1 MITIRTDR
9 PHATT
14 DRMSK
19 FFAVTATLLSI
30 TAVGVAGFAYYQSWL
45 NQPLAEAEAVVAV
58 EIGDVAGV
66 RADARDVAFELS
78 SVDEGGNTQM
88 RWRCGKILAGVRHDY
103 AGAWT
108 QVTGRALID
117 PEASALRAGE
127 LHVAVN
133 AMRGDGEHPAP
144 NAMINT
150 VRSNQWFAPEHP
162 MAVLTTAD
170 ARPRGEGEAAS
181 FDGAVEG
188 WTHALP
194 CALELNGVAQEL
206 TVYARVKASE
216 RGLELDATFP
226 ISRATF
232 AVSKRQGY
240 EPPAEV
246 DDTVLIDVRIRATPD
261 PLAVVAELN
270 RELVAQQARSGV
282 LAEQVNTLTARIDRL
297 EAAQSGLLRE
307 LQAIKARPTKGADD
321 VDLAKLPAR
330 FTDHVD
336 YQNERGDEE
345 VLDLGYQAEFEM
357 VLIPGDADKDVA
369 PFYAQTTEVTWQMFR
384 AWSYCT
390 DLEDPSYAAKIKEQL
405 IRPTPCYEDASRGHG
420 FDGRA
425 VLGVSRR
432 NAEAFCKHVSELTG
446 RPYRLW
452 TDAEW
457 RYVAE
462 AAGGVPEDL
471 HAVAWLDGNCPE
483 DDWGMKL
490 TMPVAKKPANKFGLY
505 DFWGNVAEWVM
516 DDEVFIRG
524 GSYLVS
530 KDDLTMDWRET
541 ESQDIWN
548 ETYPNL
554 PKSLW
559 WYRDRFDMGFRLVC
573 DPVNLPESK

>member
-1 MITIRTDR
+1 
-9 PHATT
+9 
-14 DRMSK
+14 MSK
-19 FFAVTATLLSI
+19 FLAVFVTLIALTAL
-30 TAVGVAGFAYYQSWL
+30 GVSGFAYYQAWL
-45 NQPLAEAEAVVAV
+45 NQPLEDAEQVAPA

-66 RADARDVAFELS
+66 VAAAGDAVFELTS
-78 SVDEGGNTQM
+78 IDDGGNTQM
-88 RWRCGKILAGVRHDY
+88 LWRCGKRLAGVRHDY
-103 AGAWT
+103 VGAWT
-108 QVTGRALID
+108 SLNGRALVD
-117 PEASALRAGE
+117 PKSGALRAGE

-133 AMRGDGEHPAP
+133 AMRGHGEHPAP

-150 VRSNQWFAPEHP
+150 VRANQWFAPDHP
-162 MAVLTTAD
+162 TAVLRAGAARARAADEAAEYAD
-170 ARPRGEGEAAS
+170 AIA
-181 FDGAVEG
+181 D
-188 WTHALP
+188 WTHALA
-194 CALELNGVAQEL
+194 CELTLNGVTKEL
-206 TVYARVKASE
+206 TVYARVAVAGD
-216 RGLELDATFP
+216 RLDVDAVFP
-226 ISRATF
+226 ISRA
-232 AVSKRQGY
+232 AYQVAKRQGF

-246 DDTVLIDVRIRATPD
+246 DDEVVVEVRIRATPD

-270 RELVAQQARSGV
+270 QALVAQQARNGV
-282 LAEQVNTLTARIDRL
+282 LTQQLETLTARLDRV
-297 EAAQSGLLRE
+297 EAAQAELVRE
-307 LQAIKARPTKGADD
+307 LQALKAAGPSAGSVD
-321 VDLAKLPAR
+321 VAKLPAR
-330 FTDHVD
+330 FTDYVD
-336 YQNERGDEE
+336 YENERGADE

-357 VLIPGDADKDVA
+357 VLIPGDQEKGVA

-390 DLEDPSYAAKIKEQL
+390 DLEDPSYAAKMKEQL
-405 IRPTPCYEDASRGHG
+405 LRPTPCYEDASRGHG
-420 FDGRA
+420 FEGTA

-462 AAGGVPEDL
+462 ATGGVPKDL
-471 HAVAWLDGNCPE
+471 HAVAWLDGNCRE
-483 DDWGMKL
+483 DEWGAKM
-490 TMPVAKKPANKFGLY
+490 TMPVAKKPANTFGLY

-524 GSYLVS
+524 GSYLVT
-530 KDDLTMDWRET
+530 KDELTMDWRET

-573 DPVNLPESK
+573 DPVNIPGAK